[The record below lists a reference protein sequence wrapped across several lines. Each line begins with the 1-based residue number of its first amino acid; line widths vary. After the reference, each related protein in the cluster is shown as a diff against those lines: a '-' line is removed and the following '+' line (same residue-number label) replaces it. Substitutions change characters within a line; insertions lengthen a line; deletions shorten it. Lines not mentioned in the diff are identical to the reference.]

1 MDYIPPET
9 KEAAAKLHKKQH
21 TLLSA
26 NADNIICYSDGSM
39 LSHQVGAGV
48 FIAGQHTRRPPPTEL
63 AIPMGTQMEVYDAEL
78 HGVLQ
83 AAEKCRQFLARQQDK
98 KAWIFTDN
106 QAAVQRIAS
115 LTAAPGQEVALQL
128 ADIAD
133 TLHERNNSLHIQ
145 WVPGHVDVEGNERAD
160 KLAKEATQKTP
171 PPRVKTSLS
180 YLRRVVKAKR
190 NTEWREVWTAMP
202 NKGRNYTGT
211 FRSKPDAIFLTNKR
225 QLVATVT
232 QIRTNVGYL
241 LPQLSSGP
249 TQQRYRSPLLQ
260 LPAKGPPNSPTS
272 AHRMPPLL

>member
-1 MDYIPPET
+1 
-9 KEAAAKLHKKQH
+9 
-21 TLLSA
+21 
-26 NADNIICYSDGSM
+26 M

-48 FIAGQHTRRPPPTEL
+48 FIESGHTSRPPTEL

-83 AAEKCRQFLARQQDK
+83 AAEKCRQFLARQQNQ

-115 LTAAPGQEVALQL
+115 LTAAPGQDVALRL

-145 WVPGHVDVEGNERAD
+145 WVPGHVDVAGNERAD

-171 PPRVKTSLS
+171 PPQPKTSLS
-180 YLRRVVKAKR
+180 YLRRVIKAKR
-190 NTEWREVWTAMP
+190 NEKWREVWTAMP

-211 FRSKPDAIFLTNKR
+211 FRTKPDAIFLTNKR

-232 QIRTNVGYL
+232 QIRTNVGYFRSYL
-241 LPQLSSGP
+241 AGLPNSD
-249 TQQRYRSPLLQ
+249 PLL
-260 LPAKGPPNSPTS
+260 L
-272 AHRMPPLL
+272 R